1 MRKCAVCGK
10 EFDKYV
16 PIDRK
21 YIDLPKQYGRTRET
35 RSELLNREEYSCP
48 YCYTPDRDRMIVL
61 FLKRCVPAR
70 IRELIFWKSH
80 RPVHCNAICTRNGDR
95 ATSIRQI
102 CLWREWTIRQI
113 FKI

>member
-35 RSELLNREEYSCP
+35 RSELLN
-48 YCYTPDRDRMIVL
+48 
-61 FLKRCVPAR
+61 
-70 IRELIFWKSH
+70 
-80 RPVHCNAICTRNGDR
+80 
-95 ATSIRQI
+95 
-102 CLWREWTIRQI
+102 
-113 FKI
+113 